1 VSRNLRDLIRPVA
14 LLGVA
19 GIVVLGVTACGDDSG
34 AGTTSGSKSSSGTP
48 LVGTNWVLSDGDA
61 LGTPITGVT
70 VSIRFDQN
78 GRVSGESGCNSYN
91 AAYTTSGSKMTIGPD
106 IATTLRQCEGA
117 ADAVER
123 AYLALLPKV
132 QRSSITGTTLTL
144 LGASDRKLLVYS
156 SSSGPDALSGH
167 WEATSYYTGN
177 AIQSVII
184 GTTLT
189 ADFSK
194 TTISGDAGC
203 NLYNGPY
210 TTSGTDTIAIGPLA
224 STLRA
229 CADPAVG
236 VQEQQYL
243 AALQLSKRSRVTGDR
258 LDLLRDGGTIAAT
271 FTRTK

>member
-1 VSRNLRDLIRPVA
+1 VLRPLAFLCVI
-14 LLGVA
+14 
-19 GIVVLGVTACGDDSG
+19 GIIAVGAAACSDDSG
-34 AGTTSGSKSSSGTP
+34 SSSKSGSTSSSGTP
-48 LVGTNWVLSDGDA
+48 LVGTNWVLSSGPA
-61 LGTPITGVT
+61 LGVPVTGVT
-70 VSIRFDQN
+70 ASIRFGSD

-91 AAYTTSGSKMTIGPD
+91 AAFTTSGSKMTIGPN
-106 IATTLRQCEGA
+106 IATTLRLCQGA

-123 AYLALLPKV
+123 AYIALLPKV
-132 QRSSITGTTLTL
+132 ESSSIQGTTLTL
-144 LGASDRKLLVYS
+144 SGASDKKLLVYE
-156 SSSGPDALSGH
+156 SSSGPTALSGH

-189 ADFSK
+189 ADFTK

-210 TTSGTDTIAIGPLA
+210 TTSGTDTITIGPIA

-236 VQEQQYL
+236 TQEQQYL
-243 AALQLSKRSRVTGDR
+243 AALQLAKSYRVAGDH

-271 FTRTK
+271 FQRGK